1 MRRISETGFLVYT
14 VIKIRTSCQALN
26 HRLGHC
32 RERFETVPYRL
43 TPRHACPALGTEKD
57 EGAVV
62 TDKEQLLAHPRD
74 GERAGMRCRWAFFNS
89 MQRVD
94 ILLIRCYL
102 RL

>member
-26 HRLGHC
+26 HKLGPPEVNS
-32 RERFETVPYRL
+32 ERSRGKAE
-43 TPRHACPALGTEKD
+43 
-57 EGAVV
+57 EG
-62 TDKEQLLAHPRD
+62 P
-74 GERAGMRCRWAFFNS
+74 
-89 MQRVD
+89 VD